1 LSEKWSHKS
10 YNGKII
16 LFREIPYEGKIG
28 VIKKN
33 SRIKGVSGIHET
45 DKLFELLVN
54 NK

>member
-16 LFREIPYEGKIG
+16 LFREIPYEGIIG
-28 VIKKN
+28 VVKEN
-33 SRIKGVSGIHET
+33 SMIKGVSGMHET

-54 NK
+54 DN